1 MMDLG
6 LRCSYFSPSLEWTAE
21 YWQVGKR
28 RGEIGELL
36 MREQR
41 MRESTA
47 GRMEPQYVEECVREG
62 RALQSEERC
71 RDASDKR
78 SVVSEKAPVAIAF
91 RRMASAGE
99 QWVAGDGGWQKLEGR
114 KKEE

>member
-28 RGEIGELL
+28 RWEIWDLL
-36 MREQR
+36 MGEQR

-47 GRMEPQYVEECVREG
+47 GRMEP
-62 RALQSEERC
+62 
-71 RDASDKR
+71 
-78 SVVSEKAPVAIAF
+78 
-91 RRMASAGE
+91 
-99 QWVAGDGGWQKLEGR
+99 
-114 KKEE
+114 